1 MLFSFFWNYSYF
13 IWIYF
18 KSIFFSFYPYTI
30 NYLLVSDS
38 MEEEA
43 EALILKDTSAENET
57 ESVYKIVDDDGQ
69 LQALAKV
76 FEENIGDITLE
87 QEE

>member
-1 MLFSFFWNYSYF
+1 MEKIAFTYDED
-13 IWIYF
+13 
-18 KSIFFSFYPYTI
+18 KTAEFYVLDQVRI
-30 NYLLVSDS
+30 GGVNYLLVSDS

-43 EALILKDTSAENET
+43 EALILKDTSAESET
-57 ESVYKIVDDDGQ
+57 ESVYKIVDDDEQ

>member
-1 MLFSFFWNYSYF
+1 MEKIAFTYDED
-13 IWIYF
+13 
-18 KSIFFSFYPYTI
+18 KTAEFYVLDQVRI
-30 NYLLVSDS
+30 GGVNYLLVSDS

-43 EALILKDTSAENET
+43 EALILKDTSAESET
-57 ESVYKIVDDDGQ
+57 ESVYEIVGDDEQ

-76 FEENIGDITLE
+76 FEENIGDIALE

>member
-1 MLFSFFWNYSYF
+1 MEKITFTYDED
-13 IWIYF
+13 
-18 KSIFFSFYPYTI
+18 KTAEFYVLDQVRI
-30 NYLLVSDS
+30 GGVNYLLVSDS

-43 EALILKDTSAENET
+43 EALILKDTSAESET
-57 ESVYKIVDDDGQ
+57 ESVYEIVDDDEQ

-76 FEENIGDITLE
+76 FEENIGDIALE

>member
-1 MLFSFFWNYSYF
+1 MEKIAFTYDED
-13 IWIYF
+13 
-18 KSIFFSFYPYTI
+18 KTAEFYVLDQVRI
-30 NYLLVSDS
+30 GGVNYLLVSDS

-43 EALILKDTSAENET
+43 EALILKDISAESET
-57 ESVYKIVDDDGQ
+57 ESVYEIVDDDEQ

-76 FEENIGDITLE
+76 FEENIGDIALE

>member
-1 MLFSFFWNYSYF
+1 MEKIAFTYDED
-13 IWIYF
+13 
-18 KSIFFSFYPYTI
+18 KTAEFYVLDQVRI
-30 NYLLVSDS
+30 GGVNYLLVSDS

-43 EALILKDTSAENET
+43 EALILKDTSAESET
-57 ESVYKIVDDDGQ
+57 ESVYEIVDDDEQ

-76 FEENIGDITLE
+76 FEENIGDIALE